1 MGMDSEYLGFGR
13 DDYPD
18 IDMDTSSILVVE
30 VEVEVGRG

>member
-1 MGMDSEYLGFGR
+1 MDSEYLGFGR

-18 IDMDTSSILVVE
+18 IDMETSILRVVVE